1 MSNWPFPAQRPSSS
15 QLEQLHN
22 SATAEL
28 EQGISREIAA
38 RVKAAE
44 SRAATLKRECER
56 LAAENAHQ
64 SHTIATMA
72 AVIQAKDALIMKM
85 RENKHD

>member
-1 MSNWPFPAQRPSSS
+1 MSNWPFPAQRQNSD
-15 QLEQLHN
+15 QLDRLHKA
-22 SATAEL
+22 ATTEL

-44 SRAATLKRECER
+44 SRAATLERECER

-72 AVIQAKDALIMKM
+72 AVVQAKDALIAKLQGK
-85 RENKHD
+85 KHD